1 MADQPARI
9 YDVYLA
15 HTSQL
20 EAHNSAFKGYLDKL
34 YGSEEFQ
41 EQLKKRRTLMSAREK
56 SGSMPHWTQICIL
69 PILRSAS
76 QRAGPSAQ
84 VCRHALTSHPG
95 IQVLRESDPTEAAD
109 PAVGRRECML
119 CSTVPHVADFEG
131 IRLTGDGPA
140 GGCVLM
146 LRASPAISMVVSLPQ
161 GAEVEVRRGV
171 PAVVVRGISAT

>member
-119 CSTVPHVADFEG
+119 CSTVPHHG
-131 IRLTGDGPA
+131 
-140 GGCVLM
+140 
-146 LRASPAISMVVSLPQ
+146 
-161 GAEVEVRRGV
+161 
-171 PAVVVRGISAT
+171 